1 MPDPEQLLEVLQF
14 LQYNVGL
21 EGPELTKVLKVFPE
35 VLACSTEA
43 RLGPNIARFESSWGM
58 KGSVL
63 KNAIVRKPRM
73 LGLSVDCSA
82 EASGACM
89 GQCSKC
95 WSAN

>member
-1 MPDPEQLLEVLQF
+1 MLQF
-14 LQYNVGL
+14 LQYTVGL
-21 EGPELTKVLKVFPE
+21 VGPELAKVLKAFPE

-43 RLGPNIARFESSWGM
+43 RLAPNVERFESSWAM

-63 KNAIVRKPRM
+63 KNAIVRKPRL
-73 LGLSVDCSA
+73 LGLSVDCST
-82 EASGACM
+82 EAAGACM